1 MTLGHSWS
9 HRVVEILDLIPDPHL
24 ILPLPSPPLT
34 LTYLMMNDLRPLV
47 VSQGGGDTGL
57 LLRLEDTATRS
68 AIPTQPNPTL
78 TPD

>member
-1 MTLGHSWS
+1 
-9 HRVVEILDLIPDPHL
+9 
-24 ILPLPSPPLT
+24 
-34 LTYLMMNDLRPLV
+34 MMNDLRPLV